1 MAAMDLGGG
10 VDEGW
15 VWGARDDIM
24 AVGCWS
30 WRGNMRQEEQV

>member
-1 MAAMDLGGG
+1 MDLRDR

-24 AVGCWS
+24 GVGCPS
-30 WRGNMRQEEQV
+30 WRGNMGQEEQV